1 MAHVLLGSPLG
12 GSTFPPSSTWALT
25 LPLSGPGLPLDSRAL
40 AFFFSF
46 EAEGL
51 MSNLTFGWWWS
62 KIWGVTSSTAP
73 RRATVIGALQ
83 IGDLTVA
90 H

>member
-1 MAHVLLGSPLG
+1 MAHILLGSPLG
-12 GSTFPPSSTWALT
+12 RSTFSPSSTWALT
-25 LPLSGPGLPLDSRAL
+25 SPLFGPGLPLDSRAL

-62 KIWGVTSSTAP
+62 KVWGVASCTAP
-73 RRATVIGALQ
+73 RRGGVIGAPQ
-83 IGDLTVA
+83 IGELAVA
-90 H
+90 Y